1 VPHKLLL
8 QRKYPHSRFYEF
20 PQMKGRTVEKIEF
33 SSMPDFHN
41 LMITFTDKT
50 SLNLIIE
57 PYLLIDSHFSDTK
70 NGDQRILK
78 RWPTIRSM
86 MNRD

>member
-1 VPHKLLL
+1 
-8 QRKYPHSRFYEF
+8 
-20 PQMKGRTVEKIEF
+20 MKGRTVEKIEF

-41 LMITFTDKT
+41 LMIVFTDKT
-50 SLNLIIE
+50 ALNLIIE

-70 NGDQRILK
+70 DGSQRIRK
-78 RWPTIRSM
+78 RWPKIRSM